1 MNSHR
6 QYLSLGVVLA
16 EYMTKS
22 CLAYLPPGEQQLC
35 DRMLR
40 GAGIDLQSVGLGTVG
55 QTAMALA
62 VTNAGLQQP
71 QRLQPRPTPRP
82 MPPPSAGG
90 LAALHEAMDEL
101 QTIAAMHCPL
111 PRGAHV
117 RFLALLLEP
126 AEQQPQ
132 PHHTAISVQEA
143 SAQAYGREGAVWVRG
158 GLFGAPPLE
167 RLSLSDLEAAYARW
181 HALAVRG
188 TGLMRAADLLPLG
201 RI

>member
-22 CLAYLPPGEQQLC
+22 CLACLPSGEQQLC

-40 GAGIDLQSVGLGTVG
+40 SVGIDLQSVGLGTVG

-62 VTNAGLQQP
+62 VTGAGLQP
-71 QRLQPRPTPRP
+71 TPPRPTPRRP

-90 LAALHEAMDEL
+90 LAVLHEAMDEL
-101 QTIAAMHCPL
+101 QTIAAMQCPL

-126 AEQQPQ
+126 SAQRQ
-132 PHHTAISVQEA
+132 HAAISVQEA
-143 SAQAYGREGAVWVRG
+143 SAQAYGREGAVWVKG
-158 GLFGAPPLE
+158 GLFGAPPIE
-167 RLSLSDLEAAYARW
+167 RLSPSDLETAYARW

-188 TGLMRAADLLPLG
+188 TALMRDADLLPLG
-201 RI
+201 RII

>member
-22 CLAYLPPGEQQLC
+22 CLAYLPPGEQRLC

-40 GAGIDLQSVGLGTVG
+40 SVGIDLQSVGLGTVG
-55 QTAMALA
+55 QTAMTLA
-62 VTNAGLQQP
+62 VTGAGLQP
-71 QRLQPRPTPRP
+71 TPPRPPPRPTPLRP
-82 MPPPSAGG
+82 MPAPSAACG

-126 AEQQPQ
+126 NTDAN
-132 PHHTAISVQEA
+132 TAISVQEA
-143 SAQAYGREGAVWVRG
+143 SAQAYGREGAVWVKG
-158 GLFGAPPLE
+158 GLFGAPPFE
-167 RLSLSDLEAAYARW
+167 RLSPSDLEAAYARW

-188 TGLMRAADLLPLG
+188 TALMRAADLLPLG
-201 RI
+201 RII